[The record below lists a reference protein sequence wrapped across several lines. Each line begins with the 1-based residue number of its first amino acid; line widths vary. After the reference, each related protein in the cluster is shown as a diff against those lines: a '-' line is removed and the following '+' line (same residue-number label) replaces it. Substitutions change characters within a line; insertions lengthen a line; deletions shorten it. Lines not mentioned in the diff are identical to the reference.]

1 MLSSA
6 APSHAPQRRYPR
18 GWVGRPNS
26 LRPGLNISD
35 FSSSDKLSVEIL
47 NITPAAATDLDELIR
62 LAILATIVPGSQQVG
77 RVGSSLMGV
86 LCVRA

>member
-1 MLSSA
+1 M
-6 APSHAPQRRYPR
+6 
-18 GWVGRPNS
+18 
-26 LRPGLNISD
+26 RPGLSISD